1 MVVGGVRKRRGSRDR
16 EVQTGSGQMK
26 TNEQFK
32 RDKNVDSQTP
42 QPNKITQVKPG
53 QLESRITIFLLCF
66 SEIVCTF
73 PRY

>member
-53 QLESRITIFLLCF
+53 Q
-66 SEIVCTF
+66 
-73 PRY
+73 